1 MLDNMILRQ
10 YVNNLSKQPLIQVKI
25 DNIMTHPAS
34 KSAETVM
41 TTQDVPYRTLHK
53 KALQQLTCH
62 RAPEEIIFLYLTK
75 GAFSK

>member
-1 MLDNMILRQ
+1 
-10 YVNNLSKQPLIQVKI
+10 
-25 DNIMTHPAS
+25 MTHPAS
-34 KSAETVM
+34 KSAETVI
-41 TTQDVPYRTLHK
+41 TTQDVPDRTLHK